1 MKFNLDKFRDIQN
14 LIRSEK
20 KLMILSA
27 TALLAL
33 IILFFAVYLP
43 AQNKAKTFEKESSQV
58 AGQIKQI
65 EDMVGDATTGG
76 KSLVRFK
83 ERFEALD
90 RKFPTGEKEALTMI
104 STFAQRLNIDIG
116 AMKPKPKKDFMDE
129 TDNKVM
135 IDGKTCQIL
144 GVSLEM
150 RALYEDLVEY
160 IEVLREM
167 LPSLVSIDNLK
178 IIKDRVESQVLH
190 IRLDLNLYLL
200 S

>member
-65 EDMVGDATTGG
+65 EDMVGDASTGG
-76 KSLVRFK
+76 KSLVKFK

-135 IDGKTCQIL
+135 IDGKTSQPFSAITL
-144 GVSLEM
+144 ASPEIKTSYKRDIINHSRKM
-150 RALYEDLVEY
+150 YTKKRKQVE
-160 IEVLREM
+160 REIIYKAPPSSNSYDQR
-167 LPSLVSIDNLK
+167 LPI
-178 IIKDRVESQVLH
+178 
-190 IRLDLNLYLL
+190 
-200 S
+200 